1 MREEWFVLPTLSR
14 RGLLRQFCSKM
25 LLQISKTTWLGKVK
39 KKMEK
44 YSPFSIDYFRLTL
57 L

>member
-14 RGLLRQFCSKM
+14 RGLLRQFCSEM

-39 KKMEK
+39 KKWR
-44 YSPFSIDYFRLTL
+44 SIALFLLITL
-57 L
+57 D

>member
-39 KKMEK
+39 KKNGEV
-44 YSPFSIDYFRLTL
+44 
-57 L
+57 